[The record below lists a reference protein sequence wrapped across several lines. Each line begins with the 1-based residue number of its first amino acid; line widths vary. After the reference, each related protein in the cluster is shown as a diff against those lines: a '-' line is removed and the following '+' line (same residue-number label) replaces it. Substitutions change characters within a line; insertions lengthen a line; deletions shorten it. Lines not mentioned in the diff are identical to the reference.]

1 MKPDGIVNPIKNTF
15 LINLNSSC
23 YIIFLHPI
31 LMNVFNIIKISRITI
46 NTQIIDISIKDCYFI
61 LSVDQ
66 SLEIFP
72 KHNRPAPI
80 SESFALN
87 F

>member
-1 MKPDGIVNPIKNTF
+1 MKPDGIVNSIKNTF
-15 LINLNSSC
+15 LINLNSSS
-23 YIIFLHPI
+23 YVIFLHQI
-31 LMNVFNIIKISRITI
+31 LMNVFNIIKISRII
-46 NTQIIDISIKDCYFI
+46 FNTQIIDISIKDSYFI

-72 KHNRPAPI
+72 KHNEPAAI

-87 F
+87 L